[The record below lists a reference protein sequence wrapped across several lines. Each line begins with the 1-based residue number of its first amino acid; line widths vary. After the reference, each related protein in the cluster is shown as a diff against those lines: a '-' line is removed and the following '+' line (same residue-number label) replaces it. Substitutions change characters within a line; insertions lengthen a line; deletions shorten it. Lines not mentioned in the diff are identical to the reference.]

1 MKNNTKFVL
10 SMSALTLIAAEAAT
24 AGFTPFVIRNADQDG
39 GSNPLISTS
48 GANTTFGIEYK
59 RQKAGFGSNDVNG
72 ITVGQI
78 SNMQFTLNSATAYA
92 GTTAPVILPYVN
104 IWAQDAA
111 SGNYFVIYFGL
122 DAFVTDTGGVKS
134 VNLGFNEMATAGA
147 FVGVSESN
155 AASNGTAIAG
165 TWLAT
170 ALGAPGANGGSGYT
184 MAQVANFQIVAPPSS
199 WVVSGNTN
207 GVGGAAPRQLG
218 TDTTFGFN
226 WIFGQGSSSNNG
238 YNGYDYTVSGV
249 SVVPAPSALA
259 LLGVAGLAGSR
270 RRRA

>member
-1 MKNNTKFVL
+1 MKNSTKFVL
-10 SMSALTLIAAEAAT
+10 SMGALTLMAAEAAT

-39 GSNPLISTS
+39 GSNPSISTS

-78 SNMQFTLNSATAYA
+78 SNIQFTLNSATAYE
-92 GTTAPVILPYVN
+92 GTTRPVILPYVN

-134 VNLGFNEMATAGA
+134 VNVGTSQMASVT
-147 FVGVSESN
+147 FGVSETS
-155 AASNGTAIAG
+155 AAVGGVATAG

-170 ALGAPGANGGSGYT
+170 ALGAPGAGTNYT

-199 WVVSGNTN
+199 WVVSGNGN
-207 GVGGAAPRQLG
+207 GVGTGAPRQLG

-259 LLGVAGLAGSR
+259 LLSVAGLAGSR

>member
-10 SMSALTLIAAEAAT
+10 SMSALTLMAAEAAT

-39 GSNPLISTS
+39 GSNPSISTS

-78 SNMQFTLNSATAYA
+78 SNIQFTLNSATAYE
-92 GTTAPVILPYVN
+92 GTNAPVILPYVN
-104 IWAQDAA
+104 LWVQDAA
-111 SGNYFVIYFGL
+111 TSNYFVIAFGL
-122 DAFVTDTGGVKS
+122 DAFVTPNPYTSGPKTVNVGTSEMASVTFQVHETSAASGGV
-134 VNLGFNEMATAGA
+134 AT
-147 FVGVSESN
+147 
-155 AASNGTAIAG
+155 AG

-170 ALGAPGANGGSGYT
+170 ALGAPGAGTNYT
-184 MAQVANFQIVAPPSS
+184 MAQVANFKIVAPPAS
-199 WVVSGNTN
+199 WVASNNGN
-207 GVGGAAPRQLG
+207 GVGTGAPRQLG

-226 WIFGQGSSSNNG
+226 WIFGQGGASDNG
-238 YNGYDYTVSGV
+238 YNGYSYDVSGV

-259 LLGVAGLAGSR
+259 LLGVAGLAGGR

>member
-1 MKNNTKFVL
+1 MKNSTKFVL
-10 SMSALTLIAAEAAT
+10 SMSALTLMAAEAAT
-24 AGFTPFVIRNADQDG
+24 AGFTPFVIRNADEDG
-39 GSNPLISTS
+39 GSNPSISTS

-78 SNMQFTLNSATAYA
+78 SNIQFTLNSATAYE

-134 VNLGFNEMATAGA
+134 VNFNNLGSSAVR
-147 FVGVSESN
+147 VGVSETS
-155 AASNGTAIAG
+155 ASVPGSGVATAG
-165 TWLAT
+165 SWLAL
-170 ALGAPGANGGSGYT
+170 ALGAPTGGSYSI
-184 MAQVANFQIVAPPSS
+184 AQVANFQIVAPPSS

-226 WIFGQGSSSNNG
+226 WIFGQGSSNNHG
-238 YNGYDYTVSGV
+238 YNGYSYDVSGV

-259 LLGVAGLAGSR
+259 LLGVAGLAGGR